1 MLLRAAML
9 GHVRLVELLVDRGAD
24 VRAVPVDGDGRAAQQ
39 VAALLG
45 HSAVVA
51 CLQAVAPAKCDAL
64 AKVPKGVTIAEVVG
78 AAVRSGRGACV

>member
-1 MLLRAAML
+1 MLLRAAMV
-9 GHVRLVELLVDRGAD
+9 GDARLVELLVARGAD
-24 VRAVPVDGDGRAAQQ
+24 VRAVDGDGRAAQQ